1 MFTSSN
7 TLRPLRWYFSGA
19 ALAATALATS
29 VLAACT
35 SASQSAATRVAAPVA
50 VPPATDVRTGSSSA
64 RRAILIS
71 FDALNE
77 RRALETVPAAAI
89 PTFRAMFDNAACAA
103 SARAAFPTVT
113 APGHAALWTGAYGNV
128 NGISANSQPQLPR
141 SENSLTSRVS
151 GYFVDA
157 LRAEP
162 IWITAARAG
171 RRVAGHHVTQA
182 PKAPGYPYVNGL
194 NDAQNPTLDS
204 ARIEAWQV
212 LQRGNLF
219 VLNGYNV
226 SVAPSWL
233 LTERDATPRPA
244 AGWRGVASLK
254 SAVPLLEI
262 SWLAGAD
269 SLYALLHGERVYDRV
284 LLSATR
290 DVNEGVVVI
299 AAPVDTVAPLAKREL
314 ARHFPNAVLVETAQG
329 PVPLTGRLFAMA
341 ADASTF
347 ELLIPELNVSEGNNS
362 EAARAYQGAI
372 GGWYGNAALSVYR
385 SGRFGPTIM
394 SGGNGGAE
402 LRYLESLEHITR
414 QFTRGSEWMWR
425 TQRAELMLDYFPLID
440 EVDHEWFGYV
450 DSTNRLHNAELAKRL
465 QEYRA
470 RAWSLAD
477 RRLSALHALV
487 ANDPSAA
494 LIVSGDHGMRTFWR
508 GFRPNVALRDAGLLA
523 LDADGRVDLSRTR
536 AYSPNGY
543 YVMIN
548 RTAWKDGIVP
558 PSEERAVLDA
568 AERAVL
574 AARSPEGSAIVI
586 QTWRA
591 DSPGAD
597 TLGLGGPAGGD
608 LYYDV
613 ARGYTWNAGLAD
625 PVSSELS
632 RPGSSHGFPSTAA
645 EMQTVLC
652 LWSSGVSP
660 NRIGPARSTAAALIT
675 SDWLGIPHP
684 ANAQGQ
690 SPYRE
695 LIRQ

>member
-1 MFTSSN
+1 M
-7 TLRPLRWYFSGA
+7 
-19 ALAATALATS
+19 TALT
-29 VLAACT
+29 ACSPASR
-35 SASQSAATRVAAPVA
+35 SAVPSAAAPDSP
-50 VPPATDVRTGSSSA
+50 PPAAGAGANQPTT

-77 RRALETVPAAAI
+77 RRALESVPAASI

-103 SARAAFPTVT
+103 SARPAFPSVT

-141 SENSLTSRVS
+141 STNSLTSRVS

-182 PKAPGYPYVNGL
+182 PNAPGYPYVNGNADPQNASL
-194 NDAQNPTLDS
+194 DA
-204 ARIEAWQV
+204 AREDAKRV
-212 LQRGNLF
+212 LQQENLF
-219 VLNGYNV
+219 VMNGYNV

-233 LTERDATPRPA
+233 LTARDATPVPA
-244 AGWRGVASLK
+244 VGWRGVTSLN
-254 SAVPLLEI
+254 SGVPLLEI
-262 SWLAGAD
+262 RWLAGAD
-269 SLYALLHGERVYDRV
+269 SLFGLLYGARVYDRV
-284 LLSATR
+284 VLSATR
-290 DVNEGVVVI
+290 DVAVGVVVI
-299 AAPVDTVAPLAKREL
+299 EAPVDTVAPLNKPEL

-329 PVPLTGRLFAMA
+329 PVPLTGRLFELAD
-341 ADASTF
+341 DASTF
-347 ELLIPELNVSEGNNS
+347 ELLIPELRVVEGSNS
-362 EAARAYQGAI
+362 ASARAYQEAI

-394 SGGNGGAE
+394 SGGDGGAE
-402 LRYLESLEHITR
+402 LRFLESLEHVTR
-414 QFTRGSEWMWR
+414 QYTRGSEWMWR
-425 TQRAELMLDYFPLID
+425 TQRAQLMLDYFPLID
-440 EVDHEWFGYV
+440 EVDHEWYGQV
-450 DSTNRLHNAELAKRL
+450 DATNALYKADVGIRL
-465 QEYRA
+465 QTYRA

-487 ANDPSAA
+487 ANDPAA
-494 LIVSGDHGMRTFWR
+494 AVIVSGDHGMRTFWR
-508 GFRPNVALRDAGLLA
+508 GFRPNVALREAGLLA
-523 LDADGRVDLSRTR
+523 LDSNGRVDLSRTK

-574 AARSPEGSAIVI
+574 ASRSPEGTAIVI
-586 QTWRA
+586 QTWRSDA
-591 DSPGAD
+591 PGAD
-597 TLGLGGPAGGD
+597 SLGLGGPAGGD

-625 PVSSELS
+625 PVSSELT
-632 RPGSSHGFPSTAA
+632 RPGSSHGFPSTSP

-660 NRIGPARSTAAALIT
+660 NRIGPARSSAAALIT
-675 SDWLGIPHP
+675 SDWLGIPRP

-695 LIRQ
+695 LIGR

>member
-1 MFTSSN
+1 M
-7 TLRPLRWYFSGA
+7 TLRLLKRCHSGA
-19 ALAATALATS
+19 LFAVTL
-29 VLAACT
+29 LAACT
-35 SASQSAATRVAAPVA
+35 PAARTDNTRAATPGNT
-50 VPPATDVRTGSSSA
+50 PPASRSGANNQAA

-103 SARAAFPTVT
+103 SARPAFPSVT

-182 PKAPGYPYVNGL
+182 PKAPGYPYIDGDNHP
-194 NDAQNPTLDS
+194 QNRGLDS
-204 ARIEAWQV
+204 ARADAWRV
-212 LQRGNLF
+212 LQRDNLF
-219 VLNGYNV
+219 VMNGYNV
-226 SVAPSWL
+226 SVAPSLL
-233 LTERDATPRPA
+233 LTERDATPRAAPA
-244 AGWRGVASLK
+244 WRGVGSIN
-254 SAVPLLEI
+254 SAVPPLEI

-269 SLYALLHGERVYDRV
+269 SLFGLLHGERTYDRV
-284 LLSATR
+284 ILSATR
-290 DVNEGVVVI
+290 DVAAGVLVVE
-299 AAPVDTVAPLAKREL
+299 APVDTVAPLAKREL
-314 ARHFPNAVLVETAQG
+314 ARHFPNAVLVETALG

-341 ADASTF
+341 DDASAF
-347 ELLIPELNVSEGNNS
+347 ELLIPELRVVEGSNS
-362 EAARAYQGAI
+362 DAARTYQEAI

-385 SGRFGPTIM
+385 SGRFGATLM
-394 SGGNGGAE
+394 SGGDGGAE
-402 LRYLESLEHITR
+402 LRYLESLEHVTR
-414 QFTRGSEWMWR
+414 QYMRGSEWMWR
-425 TQRAELMLDYFPLID
+425 TQQAELMLDYFPLVD
-440 EVDHEWFGYV
+440 EVDHEWYGHV
-450 DSTNRLHNAELAKRL
+450 DPTTALYNAALGPRL

-487 ANDPSAA
+487 ATDPAA
-494 LIVSGDHGMRTFWR
+494 AVIVSGDHGMRTFWR
-508 GFRPNVALRDAGLLA
+508 GFRPNVALREAGLLT
-523 LDADGRVDLSRTR
+523 LDSNGRVDLSRTK

-568 AERAVL
+568 AERALL
-574 AARSPEGSAIVI
+574 AARSPEGTAIVI

-591 DSPGAD
+591 DAPGAD
-597 TLGLGGPAGGD
+597 SLGLGGPAGGD

-613 ARGYTWNAGLAD
+613 ARGYTWNAGVAD

-632 RPGSSHGFPSTAA
+632 RPGSTHGFPSVTP

-652 LWSSGVSP
+652 LWSSGVP
-660 NRIGPARSTAAALIT
+660 ANRIGPARSSDAALIT
-675 SDWLGIPHP
+675 ADWLGIPHP
-684 ANAQGQ
+684 ANAQGS
-690 SPYRE
+690 SPYRQ
-695 LIRQ
+695 LLGR